1 MRWPWQRSNSP
12 APSGTQDLP
21 APVSPAGWAFLP
33 PLQRTLGSIELTTRP
48 ETFPH
53 ELPAWRNPS
62 FTGTLTHLVSR
73 DAPSGVI
80 DGDGAG
86 HPATV
91 AGGPELSLAIA
102 PRSTPVQRSAATAT
116 PVRSTP
122 AGAMPD
128 GTMPAGT
135 MPAGT
140 MPAGTM
146 PAGTMPAETMRAPFT
161 TARVADLPVL
171 HVEPE
176 PDNAQVEPDNA
187 QVEPD
192 NAQREPDDA
201 HPEPV
206 RPFEA
211 MTTAMDAPPAMP
223 LPAMPLP
230 AMPAAESQPA
240 DATYVD
246 IPSAPVQRS
255 DDVSRDSVGSAIP
268 QVPTATRR
276 LGIGA
281 PLPPASRQPTTPLP
295 PVQRDVAAP
304 TPSASVPPSV
314 VRADPPVMPTTT
326 TPAMEPEAAPF
337 LIDADFRNDSA
348 PASDAVL
355 ANDTVPFATDLQLP
369 NDTAPPIDPAPDA
382 VVTPEPG
389 RVDEPPMPLL
399 QRVTPAAQSEPAPT
413 ASSTEPPQTVEP
425 DDESPLL
432 GADPVAAPAMAA
444 ASSTVGEAAQPS
456 QTVAPPLALSRA
468 HSDHGVAET
477 ADRGPEDTTLAGD
490 DASSPVSLGRATSSP
505 TVDGPTLS
513 PTPTI
518 LQRALGLHAPSRPP
532 WRSDRMAAPVRLQP
546 ATAVEVAVVEPTA
559 VEGRAVEAAVVEATV
574 VESTVQRAVGGAP
587 NPYGD
592 EVRRQAT
599 AVPSAIMH
607 VATMPPA
614 ARDARSLTRAQSFTR
629 AESPILQRHLDQALV
644 ASGLP
649 TPPATAPLMPVAQR
663 AATAVERN
671 DLRDAHPVEGTE
683 PQRPETAPE
692 SAALQRAEIADA
704 PSSGGTTHSAISLA
718 PAAPA
723 SGTSP
728 EQIEELARRL
738 VGPLTR
744 RLSAQMLLDRERRG
758 YRTDLR

>member
-12 APSGTQDLP
+12 APSGNQDLP

-122 AGAMPD
+122 AG
-128 GTMPAGT
+128 TMPAGM

-187 QVEPD
+187 Q
-192 NAQREPDDA
+192 REPDDA

-230 AMPAAESQPA
+230 AMPLPAMPPAASQPA

-255 DDVSRDSVGSAIP
+255 VDVSRDSVGSAIP

-295 PVQRDVAAP
+295 PVQRDFAAP

-314 VRADPPVMPTTT
+314 VRADPPVMSATT

-369 NDTAPPIDPAPDA
+369 NDTAPP
-382 VVTPEPG
+382 
-389 RVDEPPMPLL
+389 MPIL
-399 QRVTPAAQSEPAPT
+399 QRVAPGAQSEPDPT
-413 ASSTEPPQTVEP
+413 ASSTEPPQKVEP
-425 DDESPLL
+425 NDESPLL
-432 GADPVAAPAMAA
+432 GADPVAAPAIAEA
-444 ASSTVGEAAQPS
+444 GGTVTEAPQLS
-456 QTVAPPLALSRA
+456 QAPAPPLTLSRA

-477 ADRGPEDTTLAGD
+477 ADRGPEDMTLAGD
-490 DASSPVSLGRATSSP
+490 YAIPPVSLGRATSSP
-505 TVDGPTLS
+505 TVDRPTLS

-518 LQRALGLHAPSRPP
+518 LQRALDLHAPSRQAR
-532 WRSDRMAAPVRLQP
+532 RSDRTAGPVRLQP
-546 ATAVEVAVVEPTA
+546 ATSLEATAVQTAVGEPTVVEPT
-559 VEGRAVEAAVVEATV
+559 VVEPTL
-574 VESTVQRAVGGAP
+574 QRALGGAP
-587 NPYGD
+587 NPYGG
-592 EVRRQAT
+592 EQVQRQPTTVPFGITQVAAT
-599 AVPSAIMH
+599 
-607 VATMPPA
+607 PPA
-614 ARDARSLTRAQSFTR
+614 AREARSQTGAQSLTREQPFTR
-629 AESPILQRHLDQALV
+629 AESPILQRHLAQALV

-649 TPPATAPLMPVAQR
+649 TPPATAPLMPVAPR

-671 DLRDAHPVEGTE
+671 DLRDAQPVEGTE